1 MAEMQEMRDHD
12 DFDAPVLGGE
22 MAKTAEETQL
32 MISQNGGIEAST
44 PMQMLAVAVSRGA
57 GIDELGKLMDL
68 QERWEKNEARKA
80 FVSAMTAF
88 KEHPPTIRKN
98 KHVRFE
104 TSKGVVEYDH
114 ATLDHVC
121 DAITQ
126 ELGKHG
132 VTHRWDLEQT
142 GDVIKVTCILT
153 HEMGHSEK
161 TSLQGSP
168 DTSGVK
174 NSNQSISSTVTY
186 LQRYTLL
193 AACGLAAENTD
204 DDGRGGGM
212 TNGELD
218 EQLGELARC
227 ETLAGLDAAFKA
239 AAAKALEA
247 KDINA
252 YTALKEAKDKRK
264 KELAR

>member
-1 MAEMQEMRDHD
+1 
-12 DFDAPVLGGE
+12 
-22 MAKTAEETQL
+22 
-32 MISQNGGIEAST
+32 
-44 PMQMLAVAVSRGA
+44 MQMLAVAVGRGA

-68 QERWEKNEARKA
+68 QERWEQNEARKA

-88 KEHPPTIRKN
+88 KAHPPIIRKN

-132 VTHRWDLEQT
+132 VTHCWALEQT
-142 GDVIKVTCILT
+142 GDIIKVTCILT
-153 HEMGHSEK
+153 HELGHSEK

-204 DDGRGGGM
+204 DDGRGGA
-212 TNGELD
+212 TNGELAEQIEWLQNASSKD
-218 EQLGELARC
+218 ELKKLFQQAYTKF
-227 ETLAGLDAAFKA
+227 ETNPT
-239 AAAKALEA
+239 ALRALVEA
-247 KDINA
+247 KNTKA
-252 YTALKEAKDKRK
+252 KEF
-264 KELAR
+264 